1 MSVFKPFTT
10 SDIVSS
16 PFKLNKTFS
25 YNSLSEATGS
35 GIDIFIGENT
45 PQPIFISGSNPTG
58 YISQQDSYLVYNS
71 IKYLYYSNF
80 LENIDGSEANIV
92 TFNNDG
98 TISGGQQTTNFQN
111 YLTTTLEAHRT
122 FPTGSGDTI
131 GVLSIPSNIFGE
143 TISPN
148 SFIWESISG
157 IIQDDGEGRLYYNS
171 TLLVGN
177 IIYEHGI
184 ILLNPNTFDD
194 IDGYGYVSYG
204 IASPPE
210 PVGIYGGI
218 ASAFL
223 YNFTK
228 LEFKST
234 ITIYEQQF
242 KCTLRENEFNY
253 THNPT
258 TITGSMGGGV
268 LKPFTTEHYF
278 TPYVTTVGL
287 YNNEGD
293 LLAVAKL
300 SQPLPTSPT
309 TDTNIIINLDL

>member
-25 YNSLSEATGS
+25 YNNLSEVTGS
-35 GIDIFIGENT
+35 GIDIFLGENT
-45 PQPIFISGSNPTG
+45 PPTLFPPGGNQTG
-58 YISQQDSYLVYNS
+58 YISQQDSYLVYTS
-71 IKYLYYSNF
+71 IKHLYYSNF
-80 LENIDGSEANIV
+80 LENMDGSEANIV

-148 SFIWESISG
+148 SFIWESSSG
-157 IIQDDGEGRLYYNS
+157 VIQDDGEGRLYYNS
-171 TLLVGN
+171 TTLIGN
-177 IIYEHGI
+177 IIYEHGLI
-184 ILLNPNTFDD
+184 ILNQNIFNT
-194 IDGYGYVSYG
+194 IDGYGYMLYG
-204 IASPPE
+204 S
-210 PVGIYGGI
+210 GLYGGI
-218 ASAFL
+218 LSDFL
-223 YNFTK
+223 LNLTK

-234 ITIYEQQF
+234 ITVYEQQF

-258 TITGSMGGGV
+258 TITGSMSEGV

>member
-80 LENIDGSEANIV
+80 LENMDGSEANIV

-122 FPTGSGDTI
+122 FPTDFGDTI

-148 SFIWESISG
+148 SFIWEASSG
-157 IIQDDGEGRLYYNS
+157 VIQDDGEGRLYYNS

-177 IIYEHGI
+177 IIYEHGLV
-184 ILLNPNTFDD
+184 ILNVDTFDD
-194 IDGYGYVSYG
+194 IDGYGYVLYG
-204 IASPPE
+204 GG
-210 PVGIYGGI
+210 VYGGI
-218 ASAFL
+218 SSAFL
-223 YNFTK
+223 LNFTK

-258 TITGSMGGGV
+258 TITGSMREGV

-300 SQPLPTSPT
+300 SQPLPTSTT